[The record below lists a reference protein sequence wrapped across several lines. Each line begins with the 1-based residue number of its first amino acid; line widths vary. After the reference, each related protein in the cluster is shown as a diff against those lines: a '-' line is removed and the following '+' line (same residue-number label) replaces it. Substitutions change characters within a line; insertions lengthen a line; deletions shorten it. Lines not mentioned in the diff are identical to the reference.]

1 MAWYRAAFSAALFLF
16 SSTLVATAQDVTLSS
31 PDGAV
36 AITGDLLG
44 FDGQFYRVDTQFGEL
59 TVDGSGVTCDGPGCP
74 SLSSFI
80 AELTLSGSSTMAE
93 VLLPA
98 LIEGFALRN
107 GYQTRRDSL
116 PDGNFDYLLLQGDQI
131 PVARFTF
138 LVSNTDEGFADLL
151 ANEADMVMASREIR
165 PEERKLA
172 QDAGM
177 GDMTGASRSR
187 VLALDALVPIVA
199 PVNPVTN
206 IPVPQLAQVF
216 AGKITN
222 WQELGGPDAPISLHL
237 PVAGSGLAQ
246 AVEDRLLKPANVS
259 LSQDLRRHDRSSGL
273 ARAVTTD
280 PFAIGIA
287 SYAETGTARTLT
299 LSGACGFAVA
309 AGRRAIKTEDYPLS
323 APMFLYLPARRL
335 PKIARD
341 FLSYARGP
349 AAQIVIRRAGF
360 VDQAPEE
367 IPVKAQ
373 GQRLANAIQAAGD
386 EVDLVELQRLVALLR
401 GMQRLTTSFRFETGS
416 TRPDAQS
423 RANIAQLSR
432 AIEVGDYDAKRL
444 VFVGFSDG
452 EGPAEGNR
460 KIAMKRA
467 EAVRD
472 AVVKAAETANMERL
486 QVDVDAFGEA
496 LPMACDDSGWG
507 RQVNRRVEV
516 WLR

>member
-1 MAWYRAAFSAALFLF
+1 MVWYRAAVGAALFLF
-16 SSTLVATAQDVTLSS
+16 GSASTLTAQDVTLSS
-31 PDGAV
+31 LDGAV
-36 AITGDLLG
+36 EITGDLLG

-74 SLSSFI
+74 NLQGFV
-80 AELTLSGSSTMAE
+80 AELTLSGASSIAE

-107 GYQTRRDSL
+107 GFQTRRNSL
-116 PDGNFDYLLLQGDQI
+116 PDGNFEYLLLRGDSTRA
-131 PVARFTF
+131 ARLTF
-138 LVSNTDEGFADLL
+138 LISNTDEGFADLL
-151 ANEADMVMASREIR
+151 ADEADVVMALREIR
-165 PEERKLA
+165 PEERQRA
-172 QDAGM
+172 RDAGM

-187 VLALDALVPIVA
+187 VLALDAMVPVVA
-199 PVNPVTN
+199 PGNPVN
-206 IPVPQLAQVF
+206 SISLPQLAQVF
-216 AGKITN
+216 AGNITN
-222 WQELGGPDAPISLHL
+222 WQELGGPDAPISVHL

-246 AVEDRLLKPANVS
+246 AVEDRLLTPAKLP
-259 LSQDLRRHDRSSGL
+259 LSEDLRRHDRSSGL
-273 ARAVTTD
+273 ARAVSTD
-280 PFAIGIA
+280 PFGIGIA
-287 SYAETGTARTLT
+287 SYAETGTARMLT
-299 LSGACGFAVA
+299 LMGSCGFTLA

-360 VDQAPEE
+360 VDQAPEQ
-367 IPVKAQ
+367 IPVNSQ

-386 EVDLVELQRLVALLR
+386 EVDLAELQRLVALLG

-416 TRPDAQS
+416 SRPDAQS
-423 RANIAQLSR
+423 RANIAQLAR
-432 AIEVGDYDAKRL
+432 AMEAGVYDAKRMI
-444 VFVGFSDG
+444 FVGFSDG
-452 EGPAEGNR
+452 EGAAEGNR

-472 AVVKAAETANMERL
+472 AVIKAAETANPDRL
-486 QVDVDAFGEA
+486 QIEVAAFGEA
-496 LPMACDDSGWG
+496 LPMACDDSDWG